1 MTEQDRKLIESLIPN
16 PDKFFRLSATNRARL
31 KFLFNK
37 ANDNVSGA
45 LRQAG
50 ITIPTERNIQLNKA
64 NIKQHLKAAKLPFT
78 PENIKKSIKLLKKNK
93 VWKSQSPLKYLL
105 QG

>member
-1 MTEQDRKLIESLIPN
+1 MKNKVKRGRPVGSTKTKVLGGGVMTEQDRKLIESLIPN

-50 ITIPTERNIQLNKA
+50 ITIPVERNIKINKYY
-64 NIKQHLKAAKLPFT
+64 IK
-78 PENIKKSIKLLKKNK
+78 
-93 VWKSQSPLKYLL
+93 
-105 QG
+105 